1 MDLYEVCRQ
10 MRGFNYSPS
19 YSPTAFGEWDQFDA
33 EVWRTEIGRG
43 KEYFPGINTLRIWL
57 DWNSYR
63 RLPQKCVDS
72 LGKILDIGQEF
83 DIKMMPTIYNRW
95 HDPQEDIYDWG
106 GNYLEHILDHFEQPD
121 YSKFESYLQGMVGTF
136 KDDDRIVMWDICNE
150 PKLRPQVNISV
161 DNFGKPL
168 SGIEW
173 THWDLMSVR
182 KIANAQ
188 IELDW
193 YRWTADY
200 IRKLRAKQP
209 LTMGVIL
216 VEEAAVV
223 ADFLDVLCF
232 HPYFGWWDNTFA
244 DLCDRAVELSKAKN
258 KPMIANE
265 VVQGSLSDETHVEII
280 EKSLKV
286 LNDRGIG
293 WCAWI
298 MHGGPHITANPE
310 VTDINARP
318 GDRGYM
324 AFINPDGTL
333 RKGHQVVNEY
343 C

>member
-182 KIANAQ
+182 KIANARSSWIGIAGRPTTSEAQ
-188 IELDW
+188 
-193 YRWTADY
+193 
-200 IRKLRAKQP
+200 
-209 LTMGVIL
+209 G
-216 VEEAAVV
+216 EAAADDGRDSCRRRRRL

-265 VVQGSLSDETHVEII
+265 VVQGSLSDGDHVEII